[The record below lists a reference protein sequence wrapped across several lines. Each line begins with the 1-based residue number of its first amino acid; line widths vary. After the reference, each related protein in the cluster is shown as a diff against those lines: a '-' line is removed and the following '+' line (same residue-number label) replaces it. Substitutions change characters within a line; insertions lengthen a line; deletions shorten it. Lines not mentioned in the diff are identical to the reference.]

1 MENKALNNLQPIF
14 MERTLIIFKPDCVAK
29 KVEGEVL
36 DRFLKNGFNLI
47 ACKMSRLNMDILK
60 RHYCDHL
67 EKPFFPPLADFMQSG
82 NVIVAVLERE
92 NAIAKAREML
102 GPTDSSKAPQCTI
115 RGDFGTDMRVNVCHA
130 SDSAESAERE
140 ISNFFSKEEIFG

>member
-1 MENKALNNLQPIF
+1 
-14 MERTLIIFKPDCVAK
+14 MERTLIIFKPDCIEK

-47 ACKMSRLNMDILK
+47 ACKMMRLDMELLK
-60 RHYCDHL
+60 KHYFEHI
-67 EKPFFPPLADFMQSG
+67 EKPFFPPLAEFMQSG

-102 GPTDSSKAPQCTI
+102 GPTDSTKAPKGTI
-115 RGDFGTDMRVNVCHA
+115 RGDFGTNMRVNICHA
-130 SDSAESAERE
+130 SDSVESANRE
-140 ISNFFSKEEIFG
+140 ISNFFSAEEIFA